1 MFSGKLRFDIKDREF
16 QKSLRGTLKNVGVG
30 SEEGVRKTVH
40 EISEETLKQ
49 VPRQYGTLAKSYQF
63 KIRASSA
70 IILAELGYG
79 RNGDPVDKR
88 TGKRASEYMI
98 PVHEDLEAVHEVGK
112 AKYLEDPWRKYAPK
126 FRQNIADSVNK
137 YL

>member
-1 MFSGKLRFDIKDREF
+1 MFSGKLKFEINDREF

-30 SEEGVRKTVH
+30 SVEGVRKTVH
-40 EISEETLKQ
+40 EITEETLKQ
-49 VPRQYGTLAKSYQF
+49 VPRQYGTLAKSYAF
-63 KIRASSA
+63 KIRASDV

-79 RNGDPVDKR
+79 RNGDPVDRR

-98 PVHEDLEAVHEVGK
+98 PVHEDLEAVHPVGK

-126 FRQNIADSVNK
+126 FRQNIADSINR

>member
-1 MFSGKLRFDIKDREF
+1 MVSGELRFEIRYHEF
-16 QKSLRGTLKNVGVG
+16 QKSLRSTVKDVGVG
-30 SEEGVRKTVH
+30 SEEGVLKTVH
-40 EISEETLKQ
+40 EITEETLKQ

-63 KIRASSA
+63 KIRSSDA
-70 IILAELGYG
+70 MILAELGYG
-79 RNGDPVDKR
+79 RNGDPVDRR
-88 TGKRASEYMI
+88 TGKHASEYMVV
-98 PVHEDLEAVHEVGK
+98 VHEDLEAVHEVGK